1 MLFLL
6 DALTRLLNRL
16 FAGPV
21 DALLAAVHVQPVFP
35 THPIPNALTLE
46 LVVFFALVLFFA
58 LVRASLSVDKPG
70 SLQLLAEQIDGF
82 VAGQAESVM
91 GHGYEPHLP
100 FLISILLFVLL
111 CNCIGLLPGI
121 VTPTSEPSVPLA
133 IALIT
138 FVYYN
143 VVGIRAQ
150 GPVGYFKHF
159 LGPVI
164 WIAPLMLP
172 IEIISH
178 LARIMSLTVRLYAN
192 MFASDL
198 LTLVFFSLIPV
209 GIPMIFLGLHFGVAL
224 IQAYVFM
231 LLATIYL
238 AEAQS
243 HAEDPD

>member
-6 DALTRLLNRL
+6 DALNRLLNRL

-21 DALLAAVHVQPVFP
+21 DALLAAVHVRPEFP
-35 THPIPNALTLE
+35 THPISNGLTLE
-46 LVVFFALVLFFA
+46 LIIFLALVLFFA
-58 LVRASLSVDKPG
+58 LVRASLNVEKPG

-91 GHGYEPHLP
+91 GHEYERHLP
-100 FLISILLFVLL
+100 ILVSIPLFVLL
-111 CNCIGLLPGI
+111 CNVMGLLPGI
-121 VTPTSEPSVPLA
+121 ETPTSNPSVPLA
-133 IALIT
+133 LALIT
-138 FVYYN
+138 FAYYN
-143 VVGIRAQ
+143 LVGIRAQ

-159 LGPVI
+159 LGPVG

-178 LARIMSLTVRLYAN
+178 LARIMSLKVRLYAN

-198 LTLVFFSLIPV
+198 LTLVLFSLVPV
-209 GIPMIFLGLHFGVAL
+209 GIAMIFLGLHLGVAL

-231 LLATIYL
+231 LLATI
-238 AEAQS
+238 
-243 HAEDPD
+243 